1 MTLTFKSRIAL
12 VTGASRGI
20 GRQICLDLSESGHF
34 VIGVARESPSLDSLG
49 EVLANSPAGGEV
61 IALDLDSQS
70 ASSDLVRLVRR
81 EVGILVHNVG
91 GNLGLTDPLGSS
103 QEFLRVI
110 SHNIALSIDLNS
122 HFIPRMQERGWG
134 RVCHISSISAL
145 ENQGPPSYS
154 AAKASI
160 NSYVRGLGRYVAKD
174 GVVVTS
180 LMPGAVLTD
189 GGYWDEA
196 FKERPGHV
204 RNFIEQRMAIG
215 RLGTVSEISSVVSF
229 LVSQDSSFMSGS
241 CILADGG
248 HSRVI
253 QDVESA

>member
-134 RVCHISSISAL
+134 RVCHISSVAGIMASI
-145 ENQGPPSYS
+145 PSYS